1 MSWLRDLCKEV
12 KSKCS
17 CWCQCILCP
26 RDVHIE
32 EEEKN
37 EEMYRKL
44 LKELIHRH
52 SAPQLKVPEENDHT
66 PSEKSE
72 SPLLHPSERSD
83 GPSSPGKKT

>member
-17 CWCQCILCP
+17 CWCQCIMCP

-32 EEEKN
+32 DEEKN

-44 LKELIHRH
+44 LKELIHRY
-52 SAPQLKVPEENDHT
+52 SAPQLRSPTGNDHT
-66 PSEKSE
+66 PSEKSD
-72 SPLLHPSERSD
+72 SPLLPPSEQLAE
-83 GPSSPGKKT
+83 PSLPDRKI